1 MAAAIR
7 VGLQYETWDPLPI
20 QRAVW
25 RTADAA
31 GFDQIWNAD
40 HLVRLPRMGGPH
52 GAILDSWTTIAATAE
67 ATERIRVGVLVT
79 TNLLRHPS
87 LLAKIA
93 VTVDHISGGRLEVG
107 IGTGWNESA
116 FTMLGT
122 PFADVP
128 ERSRRLREACA
139 VLKALWTQD
148 VANYKGRYYA
158 LRNAVSDP
166 KPLQQ
171 PHPPIIVGGRGPN
184 ATLRTVALY
193 ADGWNTS
200 GGRGFEAD
208 VEAARKLDEHC
219 ASLGRDPSSIRRS
232 VILDWQ
238 VPEQGLA
245 LAQRYV
251 AAGFGEFVIAV
262 SGDDPVRQVND
273 LARSALEP
281 LKALGAVSV

>member
-1 MAAAIR
+1 MAAAAR

-52 GAILDSWTTIAATAE
+52 GPILDSWTTIAATAE
-67 ATERIRVGVLVT
+67 ATERIRIGVLVT
-79 TNLLRHPS
+79 SNLLRHPS
-87 LLAKIA
+87 LLAKMA

-107 IGTGWNESA
+107 MGTGWNEAA
-116 FTMLGT
+116 FTMLGM

-128 ERSRRLREACA
+128 ERSRRLREACE

-148 VANYKGRYYA
+148 VANYTGRYYT
-158 LRNAVSDP
+158 LDNAVSDP

-171 PHPPIIVGGRGPN
+171 PHPPVIVGGRGPN
-184 ATLRTVALY
+184 ATLKTVALC

-208 VEAARKLDEHC
+208 VEASRALDAHC
-219 ASLGRDPSSIRRS
+219 AAIGRDPSSVRRS

-238 VPEQGLA
+238 NPEQGLA
-245 LAQRYV
+245 LAARYLEV
-251 AAGFGEFVIAV
+251 GFTEFVLAV
-262 SGDDPVRQVND
+262 GGDDPVGQVND
-273 LARSALEP
+273 LARTALEP